1 MQSTLPQTPGAI
13 LQFWLDQVGAH
24 LIDLAKI
31 TTNLHKSSDDLW
43 HAKHSAAISYPDWGN
58 EACFQV
64 EDSSFWF
71 QHRNAC
77 ILEGMKLFPPA
88 GPVFD
93 IGGGNGFVAKGIQ
106 DAGLEVV
113 LVEPG
118 ITGARNAQQRG
129 IRTVIC
135 ATVQDAG
142 FVQQS
147 LPAIGLFDV
156 LEHIER
162 EKEFLSELRE
172 FLIPGGK
179 IYLTVPAYNFL
190 WSQEDVDAGHQRRYS
205 RQALRNALLS
215 AGFRI
220 DFLTG
225 FFRFLPPAILL
236 ARVLPYCMCISSR
249 HAAQINHRMKQQHV
263 PQNRFIRMVLHELQ
277 RHERLRLQGKTEA
290 KFGASWLAV
299 GSKI

>member
-1 MQSTLPQTPGAI
+1 M
-13 LQFWLDQVGAH
+13 
-24 LIDLAKI
+24 IDLASI
-31 TTNLHKSSDDLW
+31 SMNLEESPDGLWRAKDSSV
-43 HAKHSAAISYPDWGN
+43 ISYPDWGN
-58 EACFQV
+58 AACFQV

-77 ILEGMKLFPPA
+77 ILEAVKLFPPG

-93 IGGGNGFVAKGIQ
+93 IGGGNGYVAKGIQ
-106 DAGLEVV
+106 DASLEVV

-129 IRTVIC
+129 IHTVIC
-135 ATVQDAG
+135 ATLQDAG

-162 EKEFLSELRE
+162 EKEFLAELRE
-172 FLIPGGK
+172 FLIPEGK
-179 IYLTVPAYNFL
+179 VYLTVPAYNFL
-190 WSQEDVDAGHQRRYS
+190 WSRDDIDAGHQRRYS

-236 ARVLPYCMCISSR
+236 ARVLPYRLGISSR
-249 HAAQINHRMKQQHV
+249 DAANINHRMKQQHV
-263 PQNRFIRMVLHELQ
+263 PQNRLVRAILQELQ
-277 RHERLRLQGKTEA
+277 RRERLRLQSKAEA

-299 GSKI
+299 SSKI

>member
-1 MQSTLPQTPGAI
+1 M
-13 LQFWLDQVGAH
+13 
-24 LIDLAKI
+24 IDLAKI
-31 TTNLHKSSDDLW
+31 SMNLEESADGLWRARHSS
-43 HAKHSAAISYPDWGN
+43 AVSYPDWGN
-58 EACFQV
+58 AACFQV

-77 ILEGMKLFPPA
+77 ILEAVKLFPPG

-93 IGGGNGFVAKGIQ
+93 IGGGNGYVAKGLQ
-106 DAGLEVV
+106 NAGLEVV

-129 IRTVIC
+129 IHTVIC

-147 LPAIGLFDV
+147 LAAIGLFDV
-156 LEHIER
+156 LEHIEK
-162 EKEFLSELRE
+162 EKEFLAELRE

-179 IYLTVPAYNFL
+179 IYLTVPAYNLL
-190 WSQEDVDAGHQRRYS
+190 WSREDIDAGHQRRYS

-236 ARVLPYCMCISSR
+236 GRVLPYRLGRSSED
-249 HAAQINHRMKQQHV
+249 AANVNHQMKQQHV
-263 PQNRFIRMVLHELQ
+263 PQNRFVRLVLQELQ
-277 RHERLRLQGKTEA
+277 RRERLGLQSKTEA